1 MEACPS
7 FLRRTLGTQANDNK
21 KAWTGSVLCG
31 DIQVFEML
39 VGRKAGRRNR
49 SIGGRERP
57 RKLCRK
63 AEGGRR

>member
-1 MEACPS
+1 M
-7 FLRRTLGTQANDNK
+7 GTQANDNK